1 MRLNHNLASL
11 NVYRGYLKNLK
22 SNSVAMKKVSSGV
35 KIQSAKDDPNNLAKS
50 ERMRMNIRGLQM
62 ANRNV
67 QDGVSMLQSAD
78 GSLSSINAILG
89 RIRELT
95 VQYGNGS
102 NSEEDKEIIKK
113 EINQMIEGCE
123 DIINNSEFNGVK
135 LFKGDGKSDI
145 KRPMQLGTEVGDS
158 MEVEFFDLGKKLEEL
173 TKLKKP
179 ENNFTADTAL
189 QVIDKSIN
197 TIVDV
202 RSKYGAIMNKFEDTM
217 NNLSSFELATQES
230 ESRVRDADVAEEMVE
245 VARTNILLEAGR
257 AIMVQTNQL
266 PQDMLRILE
275 NVRAK

>member
-22 SNSVAMKKVSSGV
+22 SNSMAMKKVSSGV

-102 NSEEDKEIIKK
+102 NSEEDKKIIKE

-123 DIINNSEFNGVK
+123 DIVNNSEFNGVK
-135 LFKGDGKSDI
+135 LFKDEGE
-145 KRPMQLGTEVGDS
+145 RPMQLGTEVGDS

-173 TKLKKP
+173 TKLKEPK
-179 ENNFTADTAL
+179 NNFTADTAL

-230 ESRVRDADVAEEMVE
+230 ESRVRDADIAEEMVE
-245 VARTNILLEAGR
+245 VARTDILLEAGR

>member
-22 SNSVAMKKVSSGV
+22 SNSMAMKKVSSGV

-113 EINQMIEGCE
+113 EIDQMIEGCE
-123 DIINNSEFNGVK
+123 DIVNNSEFNGVK
-135 LFKGDGKSDI
+135 LFKDEGK
-145 KRPMQLGTEVGDS
+145 KPMQLGTEVGDS
-158 MEVEFFDLGKKLEEL
+158 MEVEFFNLEKKLKAL
-173 TKLKKP
+173 KALKDLKVTKDFDVDDTLK
-179 ENNFTADTAL
+179 
-189 QVIDKSIN
+189 VVDKSIN

-230 ESRVRDADVAEEMVE
+230 ESRVRDADIAEEMVE

>member
-22 SNSVAMKKVSSGV
+22 SNSMAMKKVSSGV

-50 ERMRMNIRGLQM
+50 ERMRMNIRGLQI

-102 NSEEDKEIIKK
+102 NSEEDKKIIKK

-123 DIINNSEFNGVK
+123 DIVNNSEFNGVK
-135 LFKGDGKSDI
+135 LFKYEGE
-145 KRPMQLGTEVGDS
+145 RPMQLGTEVGDS
-158 MEVEFFDLGKKLEEL
+158 MEVEFFNLGN
-173 TKLKKP
+173 KLKGLTGLKTK
-179 ENNFTADTAL
+179 NTKDFDVDDTL
-189 QVIDKSIN
+189 KVVDESIN

-230 ESRVRDADVAEEMVE
+230 ESRVRDADIAEEMVE

>member
-158 MEVEFFDLGKKLEEL
+158 MEVEFFNLED
-173 TKLKKP
+173 KLKGLTGLKS
-179 ENNFTADTAL
+179 TKGLDTDKAL
-189 QVIDKSIN
+189 GVIDDTIN
-197 TIVDV
+197 EIVDV

>member
-22 SNSVAMKKVSSGV
+22 SNSMAMKKVSSGV

-102 NSEEDKEIIKK
+102 NSEEDKKIIKE

-123 DIINNSEFNGVK
+123 DIVNNSEFNGVK
-135 LFKGDGKSDI
+135 LFKDEGE
-145 KRPMQLGTEVGDS
+145 RPMQLGTEVGDS

-173 TKLKKP
+173 TKLKEPK
-179 ENNFTADTAL
+179 NNFTADTAL
-189 QVIDKSIN
+189 QVIDESIN

-230 ESRVRDADVAEEMVE
+230 ESRVRDADIAEEMVE

>member
-50 ERMRMNIRGLQM
+50 ERMRLNIRGLQM
-62 ANRNV
+62 TNRNV

-113 EINQMIEGCE
+113 EIDQMIEGCE
-123 DIINNSEFNGVK
+123 DIVNNSEFNGVK
-135 LFKGDGKSDI
+135 LFKDGGK
-145 KRPMQLGTEVGDS
+145 KPMQLGTEVGDS
-158 MEVEFFDLGKKLEEL
+158 MEVEFFNLEKKLEDL
-173 TKLKKP
+173 KDLKDLKSTKGL
-179 ENNFTADTAL
+179 DTDKAL
-189 QVIDKSIN
+189 GKIDGAIN

-230 ESRVRDADVAEEMVE
+230 ESRVRDADIAEEMVE

>member
-50 ERMRMNIRGLQM
+50 ERMRLNIRGLQM

-102 NSEEDKEIIKK
+102 NSEEDKKIIKE

-123 DIINNSEFNGVK
+123 DIVNNSEFNGVK
-135 LFKGDGKSDI
+135 LFKYERE
-145 KRPMQLGTEVGDS
+145 RPMQLGTEVGDS
-158 MEVEFFDLGKKLEEL
+158 MEVEFFDLRD
-173 TKLKKP
+173 KLKGLTGLKTK
-179 ENNFTADTAL
+179 NTKDFDVDDTL
-189 QVIDKSIN
+189 KVVDESIN

-230 ESRVRDADVAEEMVE
+230 ESRVRDADIAEEMVE

-257 AIMVQTNQL
+257 AIMVQTNKL

>member
-22 SNSVAMKKVSSGV
+22 SNSMAMKKVSSGV

-50 ERMRMNIRGLQM
+50 ERMRLNIRGLQM

-102 NSEEDKEIIKK
+102 NSEEDKKIIKE

-123 DIINNSEFNGVK
+123 DIVNNSEFNGVK
-135 LFKGDGKSDI
+135 LFKDEGE
-145 KRPMQLGTEVGDS
+145 RPMQLGTEVGDS
-158 MEVEFFDLGKKLEEL
+158 MEVEFFNLGDKLEGL
-173 TKLKKP
+173 TGLKTK
-179 ENNFTADTAL
+179 NTKDFDVDDTL
-189 QVIDKSIN
+189 KVVDKSIN

>member
-22 SNSVAMKKVSSGV
+22 SNSMAMKKVSSGV

-50 ERMRMNIRGLQM
+50 ERMRLNIRGLQI

-113 EINQMIEGCE
+113 EIDQMIEGCE
-123 DIINNSEFNGVK
+123 DIVNNSEFNGVK
-135 LFKGDGKSDI
+135 LFKDGGK
-145 KRPMQLGTEVGDS
+145 KPMQLGTEVGDS
-158 MEVEFFDLGKKLEEL
+158 MEVEFFDLRD
-173 TKLKKP
+173 KLKGLTGLKTK
-179 ENNFTADTAL
+179 NTKDFDVDDTL
-189 QVIDKSIN
+189 KVVDESIN

-230 ESRVRDADVAEEMVE
+230 ESRVRDADIAEEMVE

>member
-50 ERMRMNIRGLQM
+50 ERMRLNIRGLQM

-113 EINQMIEGCE
+113 EIDQMIEGCE
-123 DIINNSEFNGVK
+123 DIVNNSEFNGVK
-135 LFKGDGKSDI
+135 LFKYERE
-145 KRPMQLGTEVGDS
+145 RPMQLGTEVGDS
-158 MEVEFFDLGKKLEEL
+158 MEVEFFNLEKKLKAL
-173 TKLKKP
+173 KDLKDLKGTKDFDVDDTLKVVD
-179 ENNFTADTAL
+179 E
-189 QVIDKSIN
+189 SIN

-230 ESRVRDADVAEEMVE
+230 ESRVRDADIAEEMVE

-257 AIMVQTNQL
+257 AIMVQTNKL

>member
-50 ERMRMNIRGLQM
+50 ERMRLNIRGLQM

-113 EINQMIEGCE
+113 EIDQMIEGCE
-123 DIINNSEFNGVK
+123 DIVNNSEFNGVK
-135 LFKGDGKSDI
+135 LFKDGGK
-145 KRPMQLGTEVGDS
+145 KPMQLGTEVGDS
-158 MEVEFFDLGKKLEEL
+158 MEVEFFNLGN
-173 TKLKKP
+173 KLKGLTGLKTK
-179 ENNFTADTAL
+179 NTKDFDVDDTL
-189 QVIDKSIN
+189 KVVDESIN

-230 ESRVRDADVAEEMVE
+230 ESRVRDADIAEEMVE

>member
-50 ERMRMNIRGLQM
+50 ERMRLNIRGLQM

-113 EINQMIEGCE
+113 EIDQMIEGCE
-123 DIINNSEFNGVK
+123 DIVNNSEFNGVK
-135 LFKGDGKSDI
+135 LFKDGGK
-145 KRPMQLGTEVGDS
+145 KPMQLGTEVGDS

-230 ESRVRDADVAEEMVE
+230 ESRVRDADIAEEMVE

>member
-50 ERMRMNIRGLQM
+50 ERMRLNIRGLQM

-113 EINQMIEGCE
+113 EIDQMIEGCE
-123 DIINNSEFNGVK
+123 DIVNNSEFNGVK
-135 LFKGDGKSDI
+135 LFKDGGK
-145 KRPMQLGTEVGDS
+145 KPMQLGTEVGDS

-257 AIMVQTNQL
+257 AIMVQTNKL

>member
-113 EINQMIEGCE
+113 EIDQMIEGCE
-123 DIINNSEFNGVK
+123 DIVNNSEFNGVK
-135 LFKGDGKSDI
+135 LFKDGGK
-145 KRPMQLGTEVGDS
+145 KPMQLGTEVGDS
-158 MEVEFFDLGKKLEEL
+158 MEVEFFNLEKKLEDL
-173 TKLKKP
+173 TKLKTKDT
-179 ENNFTADTAL
+179 NNFNTDAVLD
-189 QVIDKSIN
+189 VVDESIN

-230 ESRVRDADVAEEMVE
+230 ESRVRDADIAEEMVE

>member
-1 MRLNHNLASL
+1 M
-11 NVYRGYLKNLK
+11 
-22 SNSVAMKKVSSGV
+22 AMKKVSSGV

-50 ERMRMNIRGLQM
+50 ERMRMNIRGLQI

-113 EINQMIEGCE
+113 EIDQMIEGCE
-123 DIINNSEFNGVK
+123 DIVNNSEFNGVK
-135 LFKGDGKSDI
+135 LFKDGGK
-145 KRPMQLGTEVGDS
+145 KPMQLGTEVGDS
-158 MEVEFFDLGKKLEEL
+158 MEVEFFNLGDKLEGL
-173 TKLKKP
+173 TGLKTK
-179 ENNFTADTAL
+179 NTKDFDVDDTL
-189 QVIDKSIN
+189 KVVDESIN

-230 ESRVRDADVAEEMVE
+230 ESRVRDADIAEEMVE

>member
-113 EINQMIEGCE
+113 EIDQMIEGCE
-123 DIINNSEFNGVK
+123 DIVNNSEFNGVK
-135 LFKGDGKSDI
+135 LFKDEGE
-145 KRPMQLGTEVGDS
+145 RPMQLGTEVGDS
-158 MEVEFFDLGKKLEEL
+158 MEVEFFDLGKKLEGL
-173 TKLKKP
+173 TRLKTK
-179 ENNFTADTAL
+179 NTKDFDVDDTL
-189 QVIDKSIN
+189 KV
-197 TIVDV
+197 V
-202 RSKYGAIMNKFEDTM
+202 
-217 NNLSSFELATQES
+217 
-230 ESRVRDADVAEEMVE
+230 
-245 VARTNILLEAGR
+245 
-257 AIMVQTNQL
+257 
-266 PQDMLRILE
+266 
-275 NVRAK
+275 

>member
-123 DIINNSEFNGVK
+123 DIVNNSEFNGVK
-135 LFKGDGKSDI
+135 LFKDEGE
-145 KRPMQLGTEVGDS
+145 RPMQLGTEVGDS
-158 MEVEFFDLGKKLEEL
+158 MEVEFFDLGKKLEGL
-173 TKLKKP
+173 TRLKTK
-179 ENNFTADTAL
+179 NTKDFDVDDTL
-189 QVIDKSIN
+189 KVVDESIN

-230 ESRVRDADVAEEMVE
+230 ESRVRDADIAEEMVE

>member
-50 ERMRMNIRGLQM
+50 ERMRLNIRGLQM

-102 NSEEDKEIIKK
+102 NSEEDKKIIKK

-123 DIINNSEFNGVK
+123 DIVNNSEFNGVK
-135 LFKGDGKSDI
+135 LFKYEGE
-145 KRPMQLGTEVGDS
+145 RPMQLGTEVGDS
-158 MEVEFFDLGKKLEEL
+158 MEVEFFNLGN
-173 TKLKKP
+173 KLKGLTGLKTK
-179 ENNFTADTAL
+179 NTKDFDVDDTL
-189 QVIDKSIN
+189 KVVDESIN

-230 ESRVRDADVAEEMVE
+230 ESRVRDADIAEEMVE

>member
-22 SNSVAMKKVSSGV
+22 SNSIAMKKVSSGD
-35 KIQSAKDDPNNLAKS
+35 KIQSAKDNPNNLAKS

-89 RIRELT
+89 RVRELT

-102 NSEEDKEIIKK
+102 NSEEDKEIIKC
-113 EINQMIEGCE
+113 EIDQMIGGYE

-135 LFKGDGKSDI
+135 LFKGDE
-145 KRPMQLGTEVGDS
+145 KRLMQLGTDVGDS
-158 MEVEFFDLGKKLEEL
+158 MGLEFFDLKD
-173 TKLKKP
+173 KLKGLTGLK
-179 ENNFTADTAL
+179 EKNINNFNTNEAL
-189 QVIDKSIN
+189 VQVDNAIN
-197 TIVDV
+197 KIVDV
-202 RSKYGAIMNKFEDTM
+202 RSEYGAIMNKFEGTM
-217 NNLSSFELATQES
+217 DNLSDFEFVTQES

-245 VARTNILLEAGR
+245 VARTSILIDAGQS
-257 AIMVQTNQL
+257 IMVQTNQL
-266 PQDMLRILE
+266 PQDMLKVLE
-275 NVRAK
+275 NIRTR

>member
-22 SNSVAMKKVSSGV
+22 SNSMAMKKVSSGV

-102 NSEEDKEIIKK
+102 NSEEDKKIIKE

-123 DIINNSEFNGVK
+123 DIVNNSEFNGVK
-135 LFKGDGKSDI
+135 LFKYEGE
-145 KRPMQLGTEVGDS
+145 RPMQLGTEVGDS

-189 QVIDKSIN
+189 QVIDESIN

-230 ESRVRDADVAEEMVE
+230 ESRVRDADIAEEMVE

>member
-22 SNSVAMKKVSSGV
+22 SNSMAMKKVSSGV

-50 ERMRMNIRGLQM
+50 ERMRLNIRGLQM

-113 EINQMIEGCE
+113 EIDQMIEGCE
-123 DIINNSEFNGVK
+123 DIVNNSEFNGVK
-135 LFKGDGKSDI
+135 LFKDGGK
-145 KRPMQLGTEVGDS
+145 KPMQLGTEVGDS
-158 MEVEFFDLGKKLEEL
+158 MEVEFFNLGDKLKGL
-173 TKLKKP
+173 TKLKEP

-189 QVIDKSIN
+189 QVIDESIN

-230 ESRVRDADVAEEMVE
+230 ESRVRDADIAEEMVE

>member
-113 EINQMIEGCE
+113 EIDQMIEGCE
-123 DIINNSEFNGVK
+123 DIVNNSEFNGVK
-135 LFKGDGKSDI
+135 LFKDGGK
-145 KRPMQLGTEVGDS
+145 KPMQLGTEVGDS

-173 TKLKKP
+173 TKLKEP

-230 ESRVRDADVAEEMVE
+230 ESRVRDADIAEEMVE

>member
-22 SNSVAMKKVSSGV
+22 SNSMAMKKVSSGV

-113 EINQMIEGCE
+113 EIDQMIEGCE
-123 DIINNSEFNGVK
+123 DIVNNSEFNGVK
-135 LFKGDGKSDI
+135 LFKDGGK
-145 KRPMQLGTEVGDS
+145 KPMQLGTEVGDS
-158 MEVEFFDLGKKLEEL
+158 MEVEFFNLEKKLEDL
-173 TKLKKP
+173 TKLKTKDT
-179 ENNFTADTAL
+179 NNFNTDAVLD
-189 QVIDKSIN
+189 VVDESIN

-230 ESRVRDADVAEEMVE
+230 ESRVRDADIAEEMVE